1 MSSTVRRDSII
12 LIAAVLMA
20 ALYLAAAGGNF
31 PLDDS
36 WIHQTYGRN
45 LAEYGEWAFLPAC
58 ASAASTSPLYTVVL
72 SVGYRLGIE
81 FHVRTHGLGTL
92 ALALTGMI
100 GARRNT
106 SHRRTRCDRAGA
118 QISAA
123 GHRAGAGRRVASD
136 LGGGLRHGDDDFQ
149 PVLAAADPA
158 GMARD
163 RTAQPRRARRDRAR
177 GGVRHDGGAGDAD
190 APGRCAAGRLIGL
203 ALLIVRPNMTW
214 RSLIVWG
221 GAALVCYAI
230 VLAPYLIFNYR
241 VTGGLLPNTAAAKR
255 MESAPYL
262 ARDYLW
268 RLGNVLT
275 PLAAGAQLLLIP
287 GMAAYLAFLPRARR
301 SILLA
306 LPLIWAAALIL
317 LYAAT
322 LPLDIQHGR
331 YVIPALLG
339 AITTA

>member
-45 LAEYGEWAFLPAC
+45 LAEYGEWAFLPGV

-81 FHVRTHGLGTL
+81 FRVD
-92 ALALTGMI
+92 A
-100 GARRNT
+100 
-106 SHRRTRCDRAGA
+106 RTRHAGAGAHWHDRGAAGGTRRIAEHDAIRAGA

-123 GHRAGAGRRVASD
+123 GHRAGAGRHVASD

-163 RTAQPRRARRDRAR
+163 RTAQPTTRAVIVR
-177 GGVRHDGGAGDAD
+177 GAVFGMMA
-190 APGRCAAGRLIGL
+190 GL
-203 ALLIVRPNMTW
+203 ATLTRPEG
-214 RSLIVWG
+214 V
-221 GAALVCYAI
+221 
-230 VLAPYLIFNYR
+230 
-241 VTGGLLPNTAAAKR
+241 
-255 MESAPYL
+255 
-262 ARDYLW
+262 
-268 RLGNVLT
+268 
-275 PLAAGAQLLLIP
+275 
-287 GMAAYLAFLPRARR
+287 
-301 SILLA
+301 LLA
-306 LPLIWAAALIL
+306 
-317 LYAAT
+317 
-322 LPLDIQHGR
+322 G
-331 YVIPALLG
+331 
-339 AITTA
+339 